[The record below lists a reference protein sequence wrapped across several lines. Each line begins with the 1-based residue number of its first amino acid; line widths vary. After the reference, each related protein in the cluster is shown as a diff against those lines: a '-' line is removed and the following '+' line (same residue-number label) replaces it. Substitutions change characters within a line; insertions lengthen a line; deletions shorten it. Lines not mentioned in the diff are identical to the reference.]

1 MMKNEMKVEVT
12 EDFSVY
18 DHTGK
23 VLLQEFHEGEQF
35 DVKLNDD
42 TWEFICGE
50 TVAAEYD
57 QFGNLTVHDC
67 FKVIQ

>member
-1 MMKNEMKVEVT
+1 MKNEIKVEVT
-12 EDFSVY
+12 EDFSIS
-18 DHTGK
+18 DNTGK
-23 VLLQEFHEGEQF
+23 VLQEFREGEQY

-57 QFGNLTVHDC
+57 QFGKLIVHDC

>member
-1 MMKNEMKVEVT
+1 MKDKIKVEVT
-12 EDFSVY
+12 EDFFVS
-18 DHTGK
+18 DNTGK
-23 VLLQEFHEGEQF
+23 VLQEFREGEQY
-35 DVKLNDD
+35 DVNLNND

-57 QFGNLTVHDC
+57 QFGNLTVHEC

>member
-1 MMKNEMKVEVT
+1 MKDKIKVEVT
-12 EDFSVY
+12 EDFIVI
-18 DHTGK
+18 DNTGK
-23 VLLQEFHEGEQF
+23 VLQEFREGEQY
-35 DVKLNDD
+35 DVNLNND

-57 QFGNLTVHDC
+57 QFGNLTVHEC

>member
-1 MMKNEMKVEVT
+1 MKDKIKVEVT
-12 EDFSVY
+12 EDFIVS
-18 DHTGK
+18 DNTGK
-23 VLLQEFHEGEQF
+23 VLQEFREGEQY
-35 DVKLNDD
+35 DVNLNND

-57 QFGNLTVHDC
+57 QFGNLTVHEC